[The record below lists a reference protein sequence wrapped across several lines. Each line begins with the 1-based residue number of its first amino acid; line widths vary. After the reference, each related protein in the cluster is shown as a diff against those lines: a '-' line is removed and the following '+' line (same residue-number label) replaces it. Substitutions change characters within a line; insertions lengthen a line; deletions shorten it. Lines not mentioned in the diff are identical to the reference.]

1 MQIVCGA
8 PNIDEGQKVVVAKVG
23 AMMPNGAMIFP
34 GKLRGVESMGMICSA
49 RELELPNAPQKRGIL
64 VLPETDAFEV
74 GKEFNFVKGA
84 ELFVNKA

>member
-1 MQIVCGA
+1 
-8 PNIDEGQKVVVAKVG
+8 
-23 AMMPNGAMIFP
+23 
-34 GKLRGVESMGMICSA
+34 MGMICSA

-84 ELFVNKA
+84 ELFTNNLD